1 MGNGQLSLFF
11 IYAFL
16 SQLFGFS
23 SSLFYLCPKDQ
34 ARFLLQFKHMLTI
47 TPYVSYFFYKTTY
60 QNIESYP
67 KMVTWNTSTDCCSWA
82 GFYSDETTGKVI
94 ELDLSCNQL
103 QGKFHPNSSLFQFST
118 LKRLDLSSNDFSRLH
133 ILPKFGDFCSL
144 RHLDL
149 SDLNMSGPIPSEISH
164 LSKLEVL

>member
-1 MGNGQLSLFF
+1 
-11 IYAFL
+11 
-16 SQLFGFS
+16 
-23 SSLFYLCPKDQ
+23 
-34 ARFLLQFKHMLTI
+34 
-47 TPYVSYFFYKTTY
+47 
-60 QNIESYP
+60 
-67 KMVTWNTSTDCCSWA
+67 MVTWNTSTDCCSWA

-149 SDLNMSGPIPSEISH
+149 SDLNMSVLNLSHKHLVGCIPKGKQFDTFENNSYKENDGLCGFP
-164 LSKLEVL
+164 LSKECGGDDGVPQAATQFGLDQEEEGDSSIVSQFLWAMFVD